1 MTTVAVRAGVMAAD
15 SRMTHEG
22 RPTRC
27 EKLFRR
33 AGAVIGV
40 AGDDAPALV
49 FVDWYGTGRAR
60 PEVLIAGAADFHA
73 LVIDDRNRVWLF
85 DKWCRGE
92 RIRAPFFAI
101 GTGADAATAAMF
113 MGANARRAVA
123 VACRVDI
130 NSGLPVVYAQPR

>member
-15 SRMTHEG
+15 SRMTHDG

-27 EKLFRR
+27 VKLFKR
-33 AGAVIGV
+33 AGAVIGI
-40 AGDDAPALV
+40 AGDDAPALM

-60 PEVLIAGAADFHA
+60 PEMFVHGGADFHA
-73 LVIDDRNRVWLF
+73 LVIDDKKRVFLF

-92 RIRAPFFAI
+92 RLTSPFFAI

-113 MGANARRAVA
+113 MGADARRAVA
-123 VACRVDI
+123 VACKVDI
-130 NSGLPVVYAQPR
+130 NSGLPVVWMRPK